1 MIGVFV
7 KRGYLRN
14 HITCNFECDKACK
27 ISKYV
32 DIKSCSCKK
41 YIFGKLV
48 SAREDEM
55 LNTTENS
62 FVDKKITDGKKKLPY
77 WHCFIGYYM
86 LIIISCHFYQ
96 LLLLLYKTL
105 VKKMNGYYHVNVK
118 MNNLKEIDIYVFVHI
133 RITYKIV
140 RISFTLRSSM

>member
-62 FVDKKITDGKKKLPY
+62 FVDKKITDGEKNCPIDIVSLV
-77 WHCFIGYYM
+77 
-86 LIIISCHFYQ
+86 IIC
-96 LLLLLYKTL
+96 LLLLVAISINCYYYYTKHWL
-105 VKKMNGYYHVNVK
+105 KKWTAIIML
-118 MNNLKEIDIYVFVHI
+118 M
-133 RITYKIV
+133 
-140 RISFTLRSSM
+140 

>member
-62 FVDKKITDGKKKLPY
+62 FVKKITDGKKNCPIDIVSLV
-77 WHCFIGYYM
+77 
-86 LIIISCHFYQ
+86 IIC
-96 LLLLLYKTL
+96 LLLLVAISINCYYYYTKHWL
-105 VKKMNGYYHVNVK
+105 KK
-118 MNNLKEIDIYVFVHI
+118 
-133 RITYKIV
+133 
-140 RISFTLRSSM
+140 

>member
-1 MIGVFV
+1 MINVVVSVRNQMIGVFV

-62 FVDKKITDGKKKLPY
+62 FVDKKITDGKKNCPIDIVSLV
-77 WHCFIGYYM
+77 
-86 LIIISCHFYQ
+86 IIC
-96 LLLLLYKTL
+96 LLLLVAISINCYYYYTKHWL
-105 VKKMNGYYHVNVK
+105 KK
-118 MNNLKEIDIYVFVHI
+118 
-133 RITYKIV
+133 
-140 RISFTLRSSM
+140 